1 MILVQNHLQRLSGN
15 RFWCLIFICFCLAAC
30 SPKTRTNKSTKKE
43 TGNKEDKKDAASEK
57 KFTEA
62 NISLLI
68 PLNLNSA
75 RIKAGN
81 KAELEKSAMAIDFYQ
96 GFKMGIDSAAA
107 AGMNFKVK
115 VLDTRDNNVQI
126 TSLLK
131 SGQLAGTNLIIGPVF
146 PDGVKFITNY
156 SIANNI
162 PVVSPLAATHP
173 DEFNNPNL
181 ISIVNNIDLH
191 ADKVGDY
198 IRREYDPGKTIVVL
212 INPKKAGDEVL
223 GGPLR
228 DYFQKGRGSRYIFQE
243 YASVFAMETKMVP
256 GKQYAV
262 VISSADRA
270 FVVGSIDKLA
280 KMKTAGSNI
289 ELFGHPNWSK
299 QNYNIEKLQLLRT
312 KITTSYFV
320 DYKSRDV
327 INFIRKYRQLNK
339 FEPAE
344 YSFKGFDI
352 GFFFGKLFA
361 EHGAGYLKHLTQ
373 EHYDGLENSFR
384 FIKDDKLGYINTS
397 LFLLEYKNFA
407 LNPIE

>member
-15 RFWCLIFICFCLAAC
+15 RLWCLLFICFCVAAC
-30 SPKTRTNKSTKKE
+30 SPKTRTNKSPKKE
-43 TGNKEDKKDAASEK
+43 IGNKEDKKDAASEK

-75 RIKAGN
+75 RIKAGS
-81 KAELEKSAMAIDFYQ
+81 KAELDKSAMAIDFYQ

-156 SIANNI
+156 SIVNNI

-191 ADKVGDY
+191 ADKMGDY
-198 IRREYDPGKTIVVL
+198 IRREYDPGKAIVVL
-212 INPKKAGDEVL
+212 INPKKSGDEVL
-223 GGPLR
+223 GNPLR

-262 VISSADRA
+262 LISSADRA

-289 ELFGHPNWSK
+289 ELFGHPNWGK

-327 INFIRKYRQLNK
+327 INFVRKYRQLNK

-407 LNPIE
+407 LTPIE

>member
-30 SPKTRTNKSTKKE
+30 SPKTRTNKSPKKE
-43 TGNKEDKKDAASEK
+43 IGNKEDKKDAASEK

-131 SGQLAGTNLIIGPVF
+131 TGQLAGTNLIIGPVF

-181 ISIVNNIDLH
+181 ISIVNNIELH
-191 ADKVGDY
+191 ADKIGDY
-198 IRREYDPGKTIVVL
+198 IRREYDPGKAIVVL
-212 INPKKAGDEVL
+212 INPKKSADEVL
-223 GGPLR
+223 GNPLR

-262 VISSADRA
+262 LISSADRA

-327 INFIRKYRQLNK
+327 INFVRKYRLLNK

-344 YSFKGFDI
+344 YSFKGFDV

>member
-15 RFWCLIFICFCLAAC
+15 RFWCLLFICFCLAAC
-30 SPKTRTNKSTKKE
+30 SPKARTNKSPKKE
-43 TGNKEDKKDAASEK
+43 IGNKEDKKDAASEK

-107 AGMNFKVK
+107 AGMNFKVR

-156 SIANNI
+156 SIVNNI

-198 IRREYDPGKTIVVL
+198 IRREYDPGKAIVVL
-212 INPKKAGDEVL
+212 INPKKSGDEVL
-223 GGPLR
+223 GSPLR

-262 VISSADRA
+262 LISSADRA

-327 INFIRKYRQLNK
+327 INFVRKYRQLNK

>member
-15 RFWCLIFICFCLAAC
+15 RFWCLLLICCGLAAC
-30 SPKTRTNKSTKKE
+30 SPKTRTNKSPQKE
-43 TGNKEDKKDAASEK
+43 TRNKEDKKDAASEK

-75 RIKAGN
+75 RIKAGH

-115 VLDTRDNNVQI
+115 VLDTRDNNAHI

-131 SGQLAGTNLIIGPVF
+131 SGQITGTNLIIGPVF

-181 ISIVNNIDLH
+181 ISIVNNIELH

-212 INPKKAGDEVL
+212 INPKKSADEVL
-223 GGPLR
+223 GNPLR
-228 DYFQKGRGSRYIFQE
+228 NYFQKGRGSRYIFQE

-262 VISSADRA
+262 LISSADRA

-299 QNYNIEKLQLLRT
+299 QNYNTEKLQLLRT

-327 INFIRKYRQLNK
+327 INFVRKYRQLNK
-339 FEPAE
+339 FEPGE

>member
-15 RFWCLIFICFCLAAC
+15 RFWCLLFICFCVAAC
-30 SPKTRTNKSTKKE
+30 SPKTRTNKSPKKE
-43 TGNKEDKKDAASEK
+43 IGNKEDKKDAASEK

-75 RIKAGN
+75 RIKAGS
-81 KAELEKSAMAIDFYQ
+81 KAELDKSAMAIDFYQ

-156 SIANNI
+156 SIVNNI

-191 ADKVGDY
+191 ADKMGDY
-198 IRREYDPGKTIVVL
+198 IRREYDPGKAIVVL
-212 INPKKAGDEVL
+212 INPKKSGDEVL
-223 GGPLR
+223 GNPLR

-262 VISSADRA
+262 LISSADRA

-289 ELFGHPNWSK
+289 ELFGHPNWGK

-327 INFIRKYRQLNK
+327 INFVRKYRQLNK

-407 LNPIE
+407 LTPIE

>member
-15 RFWCLIFICFCLAAC
+15 RFWCLLFICFCLAAC
-30 SPKTRTNKSTKKE
+30 SPKTRTNKSPKKE
-43 TGNKEDKKDAASEK
+43 IGNKEDKKGAASEK

-191 ADKVGDY
+191 ADKIGDY
-198 IRREYDPGKTIVVL
+198 IRREYDPGKAIVVL
-212 INPKKAGDEVL
+212 INPKKSADEVL
-223 GGPLR
+223 GNPLR

-262 VISSADRA
+262 LISSADRA

-289 ELFGHPNWSK
+289 ELFGHPNWGK

-327 INFIRKYRQLNK
+327 INFVRKYRQLNK

-344 YSFKGFDI
+344 YSFKGFDV

-373 EHYDGLENSFR
+373 EYYDGLENSFR

>member
-15 RFWCLIFICFCLAAC
+15 RFWCLLFICFCLAAC
-30 SPKTRTNKSTKKE
+30 SPKTRTNKSPKKE
-43 TGNKEDKKDAASEK
+43 IGNKEDKKDAASEK

-81 KAELEKSAMAIDFYQ
+81 KAEMEKSAMAIDFYQ

-191 ADKVGDY
+191 ADKIGDY
-198 IRREYDPGKTIVVL
+198 IRREYDPGKAIVVL
-212 INPKKAGDEVL
+212 INPKKSADEVL
-223 GGPLR
+223 GNPLR

-262 VISSADRA
+262 LISSADRA

-289 ELFGHPNWSK
+289 ELFGHPNWGK

-327 INFIRKYRQLNK
+327 INFVRKYRQLNK

-344 YSFKGFDI
+344 YSFKGFDV

>member
-15 RFWCLIFICFCLAAC
+15 RFWCLLFICCCLAAC
-30 SPKTRTNKSTKKE
+30 SPKTRTNKSPQKE
-43 TGNKEDKKDAASEK
+43 IGNKENKKDAASEK

-75 RIKAGN
+75 RIKSGS

-131 SGQLAGTNLIIGPVF
+131 SGQMAGTNLIIGPVF
-146 PDGVKFITNY
+146 PDGVKFMTNY

-173 DEFNNPNL
+173 SEFNNPNL
-181 ISIVNNIDLH
+181 ISIVNNIELH
-191 ADKVGDY
+191 ADKIGDY

-212 INPKKAGDEVL
+212 INPKKSGDEVL
-223 GGPLR
+223 GDPLR

-243 YASVFAMETKMVP
+243 YASVFSMETKMVP

-262 VISSADRA
+262 LISSADRA

-280 KMKTAGSNI
+280 KMKTAGNNI

-299 QNYNIEKLQLLRT
+299 QNYNTEKLQLLHTR
-312 KITTSYFV
+312 ITTSYFV

-344 YSFKGFDI
+344 YSFKGFDV

-361 EHGAGYLKHLTQ
+361 EHGASYLKHLTQ

-384 FIKDDKLGYINTS
+384 FIKNDKLGYINTS

>member
-30 SPKTRTNKSTKKE
+30 SPKTRTNKSPKKE
-43 TGNKEDKKDAASEK
+43 IGKVEDKKDMASEK

-75 RIKAGN
+75 RIKSGS

-96 GFKMGIDSAAA
+96 GFKMGVDSAAA
-107 AGMNFKVK
+107 TGMNFKVK

-126 TSLLK
+126 TSLIK
-131 SGQLAGTNLIIGPVF
+131 SGQIKGTNLIIGPVF

-173 DEFNNPNL
+173 EEFNNPNL

-191 ADKVGDY
+191 ADKIGDY
-198 IRREYDPGKTIVVL
+198 IRREYDPGKTVVVL
-212 INPKKAGDEVL
+212 IDPKKSGDEIL
-223 GGPLR
+223 GDPLR
-228 DYFQKGRGSRYIFQE
+228 DYFQKGRGSRYTFQE
-243 YASVFAMETKMVP
+243 YSSVFAMETRMIP
-256 GKQYAV
+256 GKQYTV
-262 VISSADRA
+262 LISSSDRA
-270 FVVGSIDKLA
+270 FVVGSLDKLA
-280 KMKTAGSNI
+280 KMKGAGSAI
-289 ELFGHPNWSK
+289 ELFGHPNWIK
-299 QNYNIEKLQLLRT
+299 QNYNTEKLQLLRT
-312 KITTSYFV
+312 KITTSYWV

-327 INFIRKYRQLNK
+327 INFVRKYRQLNK

-361 EHGAGYLKHLTQ
+361 EHGAGYLKHLTT
-373 EHYDGLENSFR
+373 ERHDGLGNSFR
-384 FIKDDKLGYINTS
+384 FIKDEKLGYINTS
-397 LFLLEYKNFA
+397 LFLLEYKDYT
-407 LNPIE
+407 LDPIE

>member
-15 RFWCLIFICFCLAAC
+15 RFWCLLFICFCLAAC
-30 SPKTRTNKSTKKE
+30 SPKTRTNKSPKKE
-43 TGNKEDKKDAASEK
+43 IGNKEDKKDAASEK

-75 RIKAGN
+75 RIKSGS

-146 PDGVKFITNY
+146 PDGVKFMTNY

-173 DEFNNPNL
+173 NEFNNPNL
-181 ISIVNNIDLH
+181 ISIVNNIELH

-212 INPKKAGDEVL
+212 INPKKSGDEVL
-223 GGPLR
+223 GDPLR

-262 VISSADRA
+262 LISSADRA

-289 ELFGHPNWSK
+289 ELFGHPNWNK

-327 INFIRKYRQLNK
+327 INFVRKYRQLNK

-384 FIKDDKLGYINTS
+384 FVKDDKLGYINTS

-407 LNPIE
+407 LTPIE